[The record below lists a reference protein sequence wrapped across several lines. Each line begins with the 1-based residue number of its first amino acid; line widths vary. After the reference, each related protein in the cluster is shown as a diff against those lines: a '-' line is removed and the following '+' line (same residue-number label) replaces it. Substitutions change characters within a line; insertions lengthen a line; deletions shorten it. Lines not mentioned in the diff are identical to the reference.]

1 MTDLRLTFKVLFLIG
16 TLVLLLG
23 FILVWI
29 PESGISEL
37 KVQLNQ
43 ATLNIDKAGLERTI
57 SAESLSLIT
66 FYQPISNILKF
77 VGGMVIAYS
86 VLTTAFNIA
95 LENRNKKTLISK
107 IPNFMHKKPYL
118 KTAKLEPFAVENNI
132 EQF

>member
-1 MTDLRLTFKVLFLIG
+1 LTDLRLTFKVLFIIG
-16 TLVLLLG
+16 ALVLLLG

-37 KVQLNQ
+37 KEQLNQ
-43 ATLNIDKAGLERTI
+43 ATPNIDTAGLEQ
-57 SAESLSLIT
+57 SLLSESLSLAT

-86 VLTTAFNIA
+86 VLITAFNIV
-95 LENRNKKTLISK
+95 LENRNNKTLISK